1 MSDEIEQKTKH
12 SFTKMATTKK
22 RKKKRTWVI
31 TYRLVDG
38 PPVDLAKSDAA
49 QKRKRKARRTRKD
62 QDSR

>member
-1 MSDEIEQKTKH
+1 MSDEIEQKTKQ

-49 QKRKRKARRTRKD
+49 QKRKRKAERAKRAKD
-62 QDSR
+62 SE

>member
-1 MSDEIEQKTKH
+1 MSDEIEQKTKQ

>member
-1 MSDEIEQKTKH
+1 MSEEIEQKTKQ

>member
-1 MSDEIEQKTKH
+1 MSEEIKQTTKQ
-12 SFTKMATTKK
+12 SFTKMATTK

-49 QKRKRKARRTRKD
+49 QKSKRKAKRSKKAKD
-62 QDSR
+62 SE